1 MRRCARLLTSVPA
14 EQRLWFAQLAA
25 SRGLSSSRLLALMVE
40 AVVTKHAS
48 GSSARTQVQA
58 SRLPSQASSKY
69 TLRLQ
74 SEEAVLLEQRAQRRQ
89 LQPSR
94 YAAQVL
100 RAHLRKNPPLPY
112 EEFQQIKRLVNE
124 VAGARALLID
134 VARQAADSDRC
145 EASVIDAV
153 AKLLP
158 ALKSVRDDV
167 HRMLVANAKSWEAS
181 SE

>member
-14 EQRLWFAQLAA
+14 EQQLRFAQLAA

-40 AVVTKHAS
+40 AIVTKHAS
-48 GSSARTQVQA
+48 AASTGTQVQA
-58 SRLPSQASSKY
+58 MRIPSQASSKY

-74 SEEAVLLEQRAQRRQ
+74 SEEAVLFEHRAQRRQ
-89 LQPSR
+89 MQPSS

-112 EEFQQIKRLVNE
+112 EEFQQIKRLVSE
-124 VAGARALLID
+124 LAGARALLID
-134 VARQAADSDRC
+134 VTRLAPNSNGCD
-145 EASVIDAV
+145 ASVIDAV

-158 ALKSVRDDV
+158 ALKSIRDDV
-167 HRMLVANAKSWEAS
+167 HRMLVANVKSWEVS